1 MNNNTTAIRAI
12 LHICHS
18 PLTWRDTRTW
28 DKMPEVKFASRSDFQ
43 EWVKELWNG
52 PILEGGSYI
61 EYRVTQEDGSE
72 QWSTCKYAY
81 WSRNLLN
88 NI

>member
-1 MNNNTTAIRAI
+1 MNNNTSIRAI

-18 PLTWRDTRTW
+18 PLTWRDTLTW
-28 DKMPEVKFASRSDFQ
+28 DNMPEVNFASLSDFQ
-43 EWVKELWNG
+43 KWVKELLDG
-52 PILEGGSYI
+52 PTLEGGSYI
-61 EYRVTQEDGSE
+61 EYWCRQEDGTE
-72 QWSTCKYAY
+72 RWSTCKYAY